1 MRKLAL
7 AGLLAGFVTV
17 LLPVAPAS
25 AVCYYDLEGM
35 QQCEC
40 FEQELA
46 RQADALTEEIREE
59 HGVGGLSEQIV
70 CAH

>member
-1 MRKLAL
+1 MRKLAVT
-7 AGLLAGFVTV
+7 GLLAGVVAV

-25 AVCYYDLEGM
+25 AVCYWDLEGM

-46 RQADALTEEIREE
+46 RQADAVTEEIRKEY
-59 HGVGGLSEQIV
+59 GIGGLSEQIV